1 MKLNQFRNVLEIAER
16 GSLRAAARSLQF
28 AQPALTRSL
37 QELEHE
43 IGAPLFERQARGMVL
58 TPLGQAFVRR
68 ARTVLED
75 VRRIREEAEQMRGGG
90 AGQIVAG
97 LSIAAHMQLLP
108 KALRMFRQRY
118 PGVDLSIIE
127 GFYPTV
133 EKALLEGTMDFYVG
147 PEADPAVAPGLQ
159 QTVLA
164 DNERIVI
171 GRKGHPLAGART
183 LKELSEAEWA
193 NNTITQ
199 PADGELGALFD
210 EHGLGRPR
218 LALRTQS
225 ALSLLVSL
233 ASSDL
238 LAMVPK
244 QWAQFELMGDTLQVI
259 PIRERL
265 SAPRLVLVR
274 RSAMPLT
281 PAAEHFAQLLA
292 NNAAPPRPAKKRL
305 AQTPR

>member
-43 IGAPLFERQARGMVL
+43 IGGPLFERQARGMVL
-58 TPLGQAFVRR
+58 TPLGEAFVRR

-108 KALRMFRQRY
+108 NALRIFRQRY
-118 PGVDLSIIE
+118 PGVDLNIIE

-133 EKALLEGTMDFYVG
+133 EKALLEGTMDFYIG
-147 PEADPAVAPGLQ
+147 PEADPTFAPGLQ
-159 QTVLA
+159 QIVLSP
-164 DNERIVI
+164 NERIVI
-171 GRKGHPLAGART
+171 GRKNHPLARARS
-183 LKELSEAEWA
+183 LKELSDAEWA

-199 PADGELGALFD
+199 PADGELSALFA
-210 EHGLGRPR
+210 EHGLGTPR
-218 LALRTQS
+218 LAMRTQS
-225 ALSLLVSL
+225 ALSLLVAL

-238 LAMVPK
+238 LAMVPR
-244 QWAQFELMGDTLQVI
+244 QWERFELMGETLQMV

-265 SAPRLVLVR
+265 SAPRLVLIR
-274 RSAMPLT
+274 RAAMPLT
-281 PAAEHFAQLLA
+281 PAAEHFAQLLM
-292 NNAAPPRPAKKRL
+292 NNAVEKPVAKRS
-305 AQTPR
+305 ARRQ